1 VGRDRALEGSV
12 CIWKAAAAASGGQ
25 EKARKVVAKRR
36 EVLLLLVVTVAALTG
51 KGREGDEED
60 AVSNSE

>member
-12 CIWKAAAAASGGQ
+12 CIWKAAASGGQ